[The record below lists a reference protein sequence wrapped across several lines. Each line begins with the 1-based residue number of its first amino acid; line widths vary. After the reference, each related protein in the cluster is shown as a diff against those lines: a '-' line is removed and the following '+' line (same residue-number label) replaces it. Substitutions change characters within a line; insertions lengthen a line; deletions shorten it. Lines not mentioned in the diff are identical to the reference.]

1 VLYLLD
7 ASVLITAHR
16 HYYPIDVVPE
26 FWSWLQHMGLQQQI
40 KMPLEIYEEIKDGRK
55 DREKDLLFAWIQ
67 QADSRDAIL
76 LHEEPDVGLVR
87 QVIEQG
93 YAADLSDEEVEQLGR
108 DPFLVA
114 YALAVSDQRCVV
126 TTEASRPS
134 RRRQNRHLPDVC
146 QTLGVKC
153 CDTFALIRALGFR
166 TSWRP

>member
-7 ASVLITAHR
+7 ASVLITAHH

-76 LHEEPDVGLVR
+76 LDEEPEVGLVR
-87 QVIEQG
+87 QVIEQ
-93 YAADLSDEEVEQLGR
+93 ATPPTFPTRRLSNWG
-108 DPFLVA
+108 A
-114 YALAVSDQRCVV
+114 I
-126 TTEASRPS
+126 PS
-134 RRRQNRHLPDVC
+134 WLRTRSQS
-146 QTLGVKC
+146 
-153 CDTFALIRALGFR
+153 R
-166 TSWRP
+166 TSDAS